1 MRLILSSSDL
11 MLPSKSMC
19 MVLFVRS
26 IAAYDGI
33 SDMPVC
39 VGVHWHKCVQASGA
53 ELWRLGAF
61 IAGYRTSSSPL
72 LLRTMRRRLLRSAA
86 RRLARKRAAARRIPV
101 SG

>member
-1 MRLILSSSDL
+1 
-11 MLPSKSMC
+11 MC

-53 ELWRLGAF
+53 GAVAVRGVHCR
-61 IAGYRTSSSPL
+61 IQNVQLT
-72 LLRTMRRRLLRSAA
+72 
-86 RRLARKRAAARRIPV
+86 AAAANNAQAV
-101 SG
+101 YCVALLDD